1 MISRNMLS
9 AGGGGVL
16 FGSNISGSGSES
28 LRGEGVGVRP
38 PRGGGGGGGGAW
50 SLERLGKGSLG
61 ILSVLEVKKMEFSR
75 ELNR

>member
-1 MISRNMLS
+1 MLS

-16 FGSNISGSGSES
+16 LGSNSSGSGSES

-50 SLERLGKGSLG
+50 NLERLGKGSLG
-61 ILSVLEVKKMEFSR
+61 ILSVLEVKKWSSVAS
-75 ELNR
+75 